1 MRERQGRRGGSAAAG
16 RALALAALAAAV
28 WMQVPATAAGAAA
41 SAPAVPPGSAGGAAP
56 RGFKLGGDPAK
67 GRRVY
72 ASACALCHGDAGD
85 GRGEAAG
92 ALSPRP
98 SDLTDAARLG
108 KLTDWDLYRVIRDGG
123 PALGLSPAMQGF
135 RTLLPDAEVRNVGAF
150 VRTLAK
156 GKRPAKR

>member
-16 RALALAALAAAV
+16 RALALAAVAAAALTLGS
-28 WMQVPATAAGAAA
+28 ATAAGA
-41 SAPAVPPGSAGGAAP
+41 PAVAPGGAGGAAP
-56 RGFKLGGDPAK
+56 KGFKLGGDAAK

-72 ASACALCHGDAGD
+72 ASACALCHGDSGD

-98 SDLTDAARLG
+98 PDLTDAARLG

-123 PALGLSPAMQGF
+123 GALGLSPAMQGF
-135 RTLLPDAEVRNVGAF
+135 RTLLPDAEVRSVGAF